1 MSHYPHLFS
10 PLTINGMTLK
20 NRIIMPPMGTNMA
33 TLNGEVSQEQ
43 LEYYELRAKGGTG
56 LITIENICI
65 DFPFASNGTT
75 QLRIDNDQYI
85 PRLFKLTET
94 LHKHGACDPI
104 QLNHAA
110 LRRTPT
116 ALTVRR
122 HSLPPRRPRKSTEIF
137 HAQ

>member
-1 MSHYPHLFS
+1 
-10 PLTINGMTLK
+10 
-20 NRIIMPPMGTNMA
+20 MPPMGTNMA

-94 LHKHGACDPI
+94 LHKHGACVSPRFYVSTSKSIIKALINMHSFEI
-104 QLNHAA
+104 QLS
-110 LRRTPT
+110 P
-116 ALTVRR
+116 
-122 HSLPPRRPRKSTEIF
+122 IG
-137 HAQ
+137 

>member
-1 MSHYPHLFS
+1 
-10 PLTINGMTLK
+10 
-20 NRIIMPPMGTNMA
+20 MPPMGTNMA

-94 LHKHGACDPI
+94 LHKHGACVSI
-104 QLNHAA
+104 QLNHAGCFRLCLPTGRPDAA
-110 LRRTPT
+110 LLFYNAVEEAR
-116 ALTVRR
+116 
-122 HSLPPRRPRKSTEIF
+122 
-137 HAQ
+137 

>member
-1 MSHYPHLFS
+1 MERRDEPLSAPFQSVDHQRHDAKKPHYYAPDGHQL
-10 PLTINGMTLK
+10 
-20 NRIIMPPMGTNMA
+20 A

-94 LHKHGACDPI
+94 LHKHGACVSI
-104 QLNHAA
+104 QL
-110 LRRTPT
+110 RKVRT
-116 ALTVRR
+116 
-122 HSLPPRRPRKSTEIF
+122 SS
-137 HAQ
+137 

>member
-94 LHKHGACDPI
+94 LHKHGACVSI
-104 QLNHAA
+104 Q
-110 LRRTPT
+110 
-116 ALTVRR
+116 
-122 HSLPPRRPRKSTEIF
+122 
-137 HAQ
+137 

>member
-56 LITIENICI
+56 LITIEIFVLI
-65 DFPFASNGTT
+65 SPS
-75 QLRIDNDQYI
+75 
-85 PRLFKLTET
+85 P
-94 LHKHGACDPI
+94 
-104 QLNHAA
+104 
-110 LRRTPT
+110 PT
-116 ALTVRR
+116 A
-122 HSLPPRRPRKSTEIF
+122 PPNCASITINIF
-137 HAQ
+137 HGCLN

>member
-20 NRIIMPPMGTNMA
+20 PHYAPMGTNMA

-65 DFPFASNGTT
+65 DF
-75 QLRIDNDQYI
+75 LRLQ
-85 PRLFKLTET
+85 R
-94 LHKHGACDPI
+94 HH
-104 QLNHAA
+104 
-110 LRRTPT
+110 PT
-116 ALTVRR
+116 AHR
-122 HSLPPRRPRKSTEIF
+122 
-137 HAQ
+137 

>member
-20 NRIIMPPMGTNMA
+20 PHYYAPMGTNMA

-65 DFPFASNGTT
+65 DFPS
-75 QLRIDNDQYI
+75 
-85 PRLFKLTET
+85 P
-94 LHKHGACDPI
+94 
-104 QLNHAA
+104 
-110 LRRTPT
+110 PT
-116 ALTVRR
+116 A
-122 HSLPPRRPRKSTEIF
+122 PPNCASITINIF
-137 HAQ
+137 HGCLN